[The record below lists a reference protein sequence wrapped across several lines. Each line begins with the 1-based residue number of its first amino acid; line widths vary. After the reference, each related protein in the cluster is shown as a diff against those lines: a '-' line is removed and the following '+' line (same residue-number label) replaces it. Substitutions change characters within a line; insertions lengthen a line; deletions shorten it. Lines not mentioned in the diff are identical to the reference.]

1 MFMPI
6 IKDLLRS
13 KNRKPITVSSAA
25 SIFDALKIMAE
36 SNIGCLIVLEGDSY
50 VGIFT
55 ERDYARKIVL
65 EGRSSDT
72 TTVNEIMISDIP
84 MLNINDPIELCSK
97 IMTEKTLRY
106 LPVFENSQLVNVI
119 SQSDII
125 KYTIDAQKSLIEHLQ
140 NYMNLK

>member
-1 MFMPI
+1 MPI

-13 KNRKPITVSSAA
+13 KNRKLITVSSTA
-25 SIFDALKIMAE
+25 SIFEALKIMAE

-84 MLNINDPIELCSK
+84 MLNMNDTIELCSK
-97 IMTEKTLRY
+97 LMTEKTLRY
-106 LPVFENSQLVNVI
+106 LPVFENNQLVNVI

>member
-1 MFMPI
+1 MPI
-6 IKDLLRS
+6 IKDLLLN
-13 KNRKPITVSSAA
+13 KNRKLITVSSVA

-36 SNIGCLIVLEGDSY
+36 SNIGCLIVLEGDKY

-84 MLNINDPIELCSK
+84 KLNSNDTIELCSK

-106 LPVFENSQLVNVI
+106 LPVFENNQLVNLI

-125 KYTIDAQKSLIEHLQ
+125 KYTIDSQKSLIEHLQ

>member
-1 MFMPI
+1 MPT
-6 IKDLLRS
+6 IKDLLLN
-13 KNRKPITVSSAA
+13 KNRKLITVSSAA

-36 SNIGCLIVLEGDSY
+36 LNIGCLIVLEGDNY
-50 VGIFT
+50 VGMFT

-84 MLNINDPIELCSK
+84 MLNSNDTIDLCSK

-106 LPVFENSQLVNVI
+106 LPVFENNQLVNLI

-125 KYTIDAQKSLIEHLQ
+125 KYTIDSQKSLIEHLQ

>member
-1 MFMPI
+1 MPI

-13 KNRKPITVSSAA
+13 KNRKLITVSSEA

-36 SNIGCLIVLEGDSY
+36 SNIGCLIVLEGDNY
-50 VGIFT
+50 VGMFT
-55 ERDYARKIVL
+55 ERDYARKIIL

-84 MLNINDPIELCSK
+84 ILNSTDTIELCSK

-106 LPVFENSQLVNVI
+106 LPVFENNQLINLI

-125 KYTIDAQKSLIEHLQ
+125 KFTIESQKSLIEHLQ

>member
-1 MFMPI
+1 MPI
-6 IKDLLRS
+6 IKDLLLS
-13 KNRKPITVSSAA
+13 KSRKLITVSSVA

-36 SNIGCLIVLEGDSY
+36 SNIGCLIVLEDDKY

-84 MLNINDPIELCSK
+84 KLNSNDTIELCSK

-106 LPVFENSQLVNVI
+106 LPVFENNQLVNLI

-125 KYTIDAQKSLIEHLQ
+125 KYTIDSQKSLIEHLQ

>member
-1 MFMPI
+1 MPI

-13 KNRKPITVSSAA
+13 KNRKLITVSSEA
-25 SIFDALKIMAE
+25 SIIDALKIMAE
-36 SNIGCLIVLEGDSY
+36 SNIGCLIVLEGDNY
-50 VGIFT
+50 VGMFT
-55 ERDYARKIVL
+55 ERDYARKIIL

-72 TTVNEIMISDIP
+72 TTVNEIMISDTPI
-84 MLNINDPIELCSK
+84 LNSTDTIELCSK

-106 LPVFENSQLVNVI
+106 LPVFENNQLINLI

-125 KYTIDAQKSLIEHLQ
+125 KYTIESQKSLIEHLQ

>member
-1 MFMPI
+1 MPI
-6 IKDLLRS
+6 IKDLLLS
-13 KNRKPITVSSAA
+13 KSRKLITVSSVA

-36 SNIGCLIVLEGDSY
+36 SNIGCLIVLEGDKY

-55 ERDYARKIVL
+55 ERDYARKIIL

-72 TTVNEIMISDIP
+72 TTVNEIMISDVP
-84 MLNINDPIELCSK
+84 KLNSNDTIELCSK

-106 LPVFENSQLVNVI
+106 LPVFENNQLINLI
-119 SQSDII
+119 SQGDII
-125 KYTIDAQKSLIEHLQ
+125 KYTIDSQKSLIEHLQ

>member
-1 MFMPI
+1 MPT
-6 IKDLLRS
+6 IKDLLLN
-13 KNRKPITVSSAA
+13 KNRKLITVSSTA

-36 SNIGCLIVLEGDSY
+36 SNIGCLIVLDGDSY

-84 MLNINDPIELCSK
+84 MLNMNDTIELCSK
-97 IMTEKTLRY
+97 LMTEKTLRY
-106 LPVFENSQLVNVI
+106 LPVFENNQLVNVI

-125 KYTIDAQKSLIEHLQ
+125 KYTIDSQKSLIEHLQ

>member
-1 MFMPI
+1 MPI
-6 IKDLLRS
+6 IKDLLLS
-13 KNRKPITVSSAA
+13 KSRKLITVSSAA

-36 SNIGCLIVLEGDSY
+36 SNIGCLIVLEGDKY

-84 MLNINDPIELCSK
+84 KLNSSDTIELCSK

-106 LPVFENSQLVNVI
+106 LPVFENNQLINLI
-119 SQSDII
+119 SQGDII
-125 KYTIDAQKSLIEHLQ
+125 KYTIDSQKSLIEHLQ

>member
-1 MFMPI
+1 MPI

-13 KNRKPITVSSAA
+13 KNRKLITVSSSA

-36 SNIGCLIVLEGDSY
+36 SNIGCLIVLEGDNY

-55 ERDYARKIVL
+55 ERDYARKIIL

-72 TTVNEIMISDIP
+72 TIVNEIMISDIP
-84 MLNINDPIELCSK
+84 MLNSNDTIELCSK
-97 IMTEKTLRY
+97 LMTEKTLRY
-106 LPVFENSQLVNVI
+106 LPVFENNQLVNVI

-125 KYTIDAQKSLIEHLQ
+125 KYTIDSQKSLIEHLQ

>member
-1 MFMPI
+1 MPI
-6 IKDLLRS
+6 IKDLLLS
-13 KNRKPITVSSAA
+13 KSRKLITVSSAA

-36 SNIGCLIVLEGDSY
+36 SNIGCLIVLEGDKY

-84 MLNINDPIELCSK
+84 KLNSSDTIELCSK
-97 IMTEKTLRY
+97 IMTEKKLRY
-106 LPVFENSQLVNVI
+106 LPVFENNQLVNLI
-119 SQSDII
+119 SQSYII
-125 KYTIDAQKSLIEHLQ
+125 KYTIDSQKSLIEHLQ

>member
-1 MFMPI
+1 MPI
-6 IKDLLRS
+6 IKDLLLS
-13 KNRKPITVSSAA
+13 KSRKLITVSSAA

-36 SNIGCLIVLEGDSY
+36 SNIGCLIVLEGDKY

-72 TTVNEIMISDIP
+72 TTVNEIMISDVP
-84 MLNINDPIELCSK
+84 KLNSNDTIELCSK

-106 LPVFENSQLVNVI
+106 LPVFENNQLINLI

-125 KYTIDAQKSLIEHLQ
+125 KYTIDSQKSLIEHLQ

>member
-1 MFMPI
+1 MPT
-6 IKDLLRS
+6 IKDLLLN
-13 KNRKPITVSSAA
+13 KNRKLITVSSAA

-36 SNIGCLIVLEGDSY
+36 LNIGCLIVLEGDNY
-50 VGIFT
+50 VGMFT

-72 TTVNEIMISDIP
+72 TNVNEIMISDIP
-84 MLNINDPIELCSK
+84 ILNINDSIELCSK

-106 LPVFENSQLVNVI
+106 LPVFENNQLVNLI

-125 KYTIDAQKSLIEHLQ
+125 KYTIDSQKSLIEHLQ

>member
-1 MFMPI
+1 MPI
-6 IKDLLRS
+6 IKDLLLS
-13 KNRKPITVSSAA
+13 KSRKLITVSSVA

-36 SNIGCLIVLEGDSY
+36 SNIGCLIVLEGDNY
-50 VGIFT
+50 VGMFT

-84 MLNINDPIELCSK
+84 MLNSNDTIELCSK
-97 IMTEKTLRY
+97 IMTENTLRY
-106 LPVFENSQLVNVI
+106 LPVFENNKLVNLI
-119 SQSDII
+119 SQGDII
-125 KYTIDAQKSLIEHLQ
+125 KYTIDSQKSLIEHLQ

>member
-1 MFMPI
+1 MPI

-13 KNRKPITVSSAA
+13 KNRKLITVSSAA

-50 VGIFT
+50 AGIFT

-84 MLNINDPIELCSK
+84 MLNINDTIELCSK
-97 IMTEKTLRY
+97 LMTEKTLRY
-106 LPVFENSQLVNVI
+106 LPVFENNQLVNVI

-125 KYTIDAQKSLIEHLQ
+125 KYTIDSQKSLIEHLQ

>member
-1 MFMPI
+1 MPI
-6 IKDLLRS
+6 IKDLLLS
-13 KNRKPITVSSAA
+13 KSRKLITVSSVA

-36 SNIGCLIVLEGDSY
+36 SNIGCLIVLEGDKY

-55 ERDYARKIVL
+55 ERDYARKIIL

-72 TTVNEIMISDIP
+72 TTVNEIMISDVP
-84 MLNINDPIELCSK
+84 KLNSNDTIELCSK

-106 LPVFENSQLVNVI
+106 LPVFENNQLINLI

-125 KYTIDAQKSLIEHLQ
+125 KYTIDSQKSLIEHLQ
-140 NYMNLK
+140 NYMSLK

>member
-1 MFMPI
+1 MPI
-6 IKDLLRS
+6 IKDLLLS
-13 KNRKPITVSSAA
+13 KNRKLITVSSTA

-36 SNIGCLIVLEGDSY
+36 ANIGCLIVLEGDNY
-50 VGIFT
+50 VGMFT

-84 MLNINDPIELCSK
+84 KLNSNDTIELCSK
-97 IMTEKTLRY
+97 IMTEKIVRY
-106 LPVFENSQLVNVI
+106 LPIFENNQLVNLI

-125 KYTIDAQKSLIEHLQ
+125 KYTIDSQKSLIEHLQ
-140 NYMNLK
+140 DYMNLK

>member
-1 MFMPI
+1 MPI
-6 IKDLLRS
+6 IKDLLLS
-13 KNRKPITVSSAA
+13 KSRKLITVSSAA

-36 SNIGCLIVLEGDSY
+36 SNIGCLIVLEGDKY
-50 VGIFT
+50 IGIFT

-84 MLNINDPIELCSK
+84 KLNSSDTIELCSK

-106 LPVFENSQLVNVI
+106 LPVFENNQLINLI

-125 KYTIDAQKSLIEHLQ
+125 KYTIDSQKSLIEHLQ

>member
-1 MFMPI
+1 MPI
-6 IKDLLRS
+6 IKDLLRI
-13 KNRKPITVSSAA
+13 KNRKLITVSSTA

-36 SNIGCLIVLEGDSY
+36 SNIGCLIVLKGDSY

-84 MLNINDPIELCSK
+84 MLNMNDTIELCSK
-97 IMTEKTLRY
+97 LMTEKTLRY
-106 LPVFENSQLVNVI
+106 LPVFENNQLVNVI

>member
-1 MFMPI
+1 MPI
-6 IKDLLRS
+6 IKDLLLS
-13 KNRKPITVSSAA
+13 KSRKLITVSSSA

-36 SNIGCLIVLEGDSY
+36 SNIGCLIVLEGDKY

-84 MLNINDPIELCSK
+84 KLNSSDTIELCSK

-106 LPVFENSQLVNVI
+106 LPVFENNQLINLI
-119 SQSDII
+119 SQGDII
-125 KYTIDAQKSLIEHLQ
+125 KYTIDSQKSLIEHLQ

>member
-1 MFMPI
+1 MPI
-6 IKDLLRS
+6 IKDLLLS
-13 KNRKPITVSSAA
+13 KSRKLITVSSAA

-36 SNIGCLIVLEGDSY
+36 SNIGCLIVLEGDKY

-72 TTVNEIMISDIP
+72 TTVNEVMISDVP
-84 MLNINDPIELCSK
+84 KLNSNDTIELCSK

-106 LPVFENSQLVNVI
+106 LPVFENNQLINLI

-125 KYTIDAQKSLIEHLQ
+125 KYTIDSQKSLIEHLQ
-140 NYMNLK
+140 NYMSLK

>member
-1 MFMPI
+1 MPI
-6 IKDLLRS
+6 IKDLLQS
-13 KNRKPITVSSAA
+13 KNRKLITVSSAA
-25 SIFDALKIMAE
+25 SIYDALKIMAE

-50 VGIFT
+50 AGIFT

-84 MLNINDPIELCSK
+84 MLNINDTIELCSK
-97 IMTEKTLRY
+97 LMTEKTLRY
-106 LPVFENSQLVNVI
+106 LPVFENNQLVNVI

-125 KYTIDAQKSLIEHLQ
+125 KYTIDSQKSLIEHLQ

>member
-1 MFMPI
+1 MPI
-6 IKDLLRS
+6 IKDLLLS
-13 KNRKPITVSSAA
+13 KSRKLITVSSVA

-36 SNIGCLIVLEGDSY
+36 SNIGCLIVLEGDKY

-55 ERDYARKIVL
+55 ERDYARKIIL

-84 MLNINDPIELCSK
+84 KLNSSDTIELCSK

-106 LPVFENSQLVNVI
+106 LPVFENNQLINLI

-125 KYTIDAQKSLIEHLQ
+125 KYTIDSQKSLIEHLQ

>member
-1 MFMPI
+1 
-6 IKDLLRS
+6 
-13 KNRKPITVSSAA
+13 
-25 SIFDALKIMAE
+25 MAE
-36 SNIGCLIVLEGDSY
+36 SNIGCLIVLEGESY

-84 MLNINDPIELCSK
+84 ILNMNDTIELCSK
-97 IMTEKTLRY
+97 LMTEKTLRY
-106 LPVFENSQLVNVI
+106 LPVFENNQLVNVI

>member
-1 MFMPI
+1 MPI
-6 IKDLLRS
+6 IKDLLLS
-13 KNRKPITVSSAA
+13 KSRKLITVSSVA

-36 SNIGCLIVLEGDSY
+36 SNIGCLIVLEGDKY

-55 ERDYARKIVL
+55 ERDYARKIIL

-72 TTVNEIMISDIP
+72 TTVNEIMISDVP
-84 MLNINDPIELCSK
+84 KLNSNDTIELCSK

-106 LPVFENSQLVNVI
+106 LPVFENNQLINLI

-125 KYTIDAQKSLIEHLQ
+125 KYTIDSQKSLIEHLQ

>member
-1 MFMPI
+1 MPI
-6 IKDLLRS
+6 IKDLLLS
-13 KNRKPITVSSAA
+13 KSRKLITVSSSA

-36 SNIGCLIVLEGDSY
+36 SNIGCLIVLEGDKY

-55 ERDYARKIVL
+55 ERDYARKIIL

-84 MLNINDPIELCSK
+84 KLNSNDTIELCSK

-106 LPVFENSQLVNVI
+106 LPVFENNQLINLI
-119 SQSDII
+119 SQGDII
-125 KYTIDAQKSLIEHLQ
+125 KYTIDSQKSLIEHLQ

>member
-1 MFMPI
+1 MPT
-6 IKDLLRS
+6 IKDLLLN
-13 KNRKPITVSSAA
+13 KNRKLITVSSTA

-36 SNIGCLIVLEGDSY
+36 ANIGCLIVLERDNY
-50 VGIFT
+50 VGMFT

-84 MLNINDPIELCSK
+84 MLNSNDTIDLCSK

-106 LPVFENSQLVNVI
+106 LPVFENNQLVNLI

-125 KYTIDAQKSLIEHLQ
+125 KYTIDSQKSLIEHLQ